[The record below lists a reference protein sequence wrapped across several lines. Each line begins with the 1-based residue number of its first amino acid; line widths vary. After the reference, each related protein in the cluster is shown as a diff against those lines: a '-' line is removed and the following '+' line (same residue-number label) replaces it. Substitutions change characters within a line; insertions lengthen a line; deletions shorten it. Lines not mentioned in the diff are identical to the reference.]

1 MITDSIQNPQWLQH
15 LPNDGS
21 KIGGDMPAK
30 YGVVQ
35 PVPRS
40 TAALVFIEGGA
51 YSDFEA
57 YVTRPALP
65 NTGLLT
71 LNYTLTT
78 DRNAPVMAQ
87 AIETDTILTV
97 NGWTYN
103 LSAQIN
109 YEEEGMI
116 QVADVTGKWVD
127 TGVKIGLLDPAT
139 VTRFSVLYGFDE
151 AKHTSSVRHV
161 MAGPTIH
168 EIPEALQNIPAV
180 QKGWADGAIMQ
191 VQLDTN
197 ARGGEFSVSVDGC
210 SYVWH

>member
-35 PVPRS
+35 PVPSS

-103 LSAQIN
+103 LSAQLN
-109 YEEEGMI
+109 YEEGGHF
-116 QVADVTGKWVD
+116 QVANESGTWIDSGCVPGKLSPDVPH
-127 TGVKIGLLDPAT
+127 KISIQYH
-139 VTRFSVLYGFDE
+139 FSQISR
-151 AKHTSSVRHV
+151 TSSVLSV
-161 MAGPTIH
+161 TVDDSVYPLPLSLG
-168 EIPEALQNIPAV
+168 NIPAR
-180 QKGWADGAIMQ
+180 QRGWSDGAIFQ
-191 VQLDTN
+191 LQLDLG
-197 ARGGEFSVSVDGC
+197 ASGGAYSVLIDEA
-210 SYVWH
+210 SYVWQ